1 MIKFG
6 LFLELTNSFSAFLRN
21 RYRKRLNRAFAEIL
35 HAADSDFFYYIYR
48 DETFRQMSKENIT
61 IKDIAR
67 ELGIS
72 PSTVSRA
79 LKDHPD
85 ISKATRDAVNELAN
99 RWNYRPN
106 PIALSLK
113 SGSSKTIGVIIPDVV
128 HYFFSTVISGIEDVL
143 YERDYN
149 MILCQSNEL
158 WEQEVKNI
166 RTLLSS
172 RVDGIMA
179 SVAKT
184 TEEFGHYRSII
195 DKHIPLVFFDRAAEE
210 LDADSVVID
219 DETGAYKA
227 VNHLLRMGKKRI
239 IHLSGPPHLTIARNR
254 RNGFLKAMKEY
265 RLTPSD
271 DDVIMCDDIETAEKI
286 VPELLKRS
294 PAPEAFFA
302 VNDLTAAQTLMIV
315 KRHGLRIPEDIA
327 VVGFTNSQIATLTDP
342 GLTSVDQKGYEM
354 GQIAAR
360 LLLER
365 IENPRKPLQNKVIT
379 SELVVRGSSSSK

>member
-1 MIKFG
+1 
-6 LFLELTNSFSAFLRN
+6 
-21 RYRKRLNRAFAEIL
+21 
-35 HAADSDFFYYIYR
+35 
-48 DETFRQMSKENIT
+48 MSRENIT

-85 ISKATRDAVNELAN
+85 ISQATRDAVNELAE

-128 HYFFSTVISGIEDVL
+128 HFFFSTVISGIEDVA
-143 YERDYN
+143 YQRDYN
-149 MILCQSNEL
+149 MILCQSNEM
-158 WEQEVKNI
+158 WEHEVKNI
-166 RTLLSS
+166 KTLLSS
-172 RVDGIMA
+172 RVDGILA

-184 TEEFGHYRSII
+184 TTDFGHYRSIT
-195 DKHIPLVFFDRAAEE
+195 DKDIPLVFFDRAAEE
-210 LDADSVVID
+210 IDTDSVVID
-219 DETGAYKA
+219 DETGAYRA

-239 IHLSGPPHLTIARNR
+239 VHLAGPPRLAIARNR
-254 RNGFLKAMKEY
+254 LNGYLKAMKEY
-265 RLTPSD
+265 RLTPQD
-271 DDVIMCDDIETAEKI
+271 EDIVKCDDIQSAERI
-286 VPELLKRS
+286 IPALLTRT
-294 PAPEAFFA
+294 PRPDAFFA

-342 GLTSVDQKGYEM
+342 GLTSVDQKGFEM
-354 GQIAAR
+354 GQLAAR
-360 LLLER
+360 LLIDR
-365 IENPRKPLQNKVIT
+365 IENRRGPVQKKIIT
-379 SELVVRGSSSSK
+379 SELVIRGSSSTR

>member
-1 MIKFG
+1 
-6 LFLELTNSFSAFLRN
+6 
-21 RYRKRLNRAFAEIL
+21 
-35 HAADSDFFYYIYR
+35 
-48 DETFRQMSKENIT
+48 MSKENIT

-85 ISKATRDAVNELAN
+85 ISQATRDAVNELAD

-143 YERDYN
+143 YKRDYN

-158 WEQEVKNI
+158 MEQEVKNI

-179 SVAKT
+179 SVTKT
-184 TEEFGHYRSII
+184 TREFGHYRNII
-195 DKHIPLVFFDRAAEE
+195 DKNIPLVFFDRAAED
-210 LDADSVVID
+210 LKTDSVVID

-239 IHLSGPPHLTIARNR
+239 IHLSGPPQLAIARNR
-254 RNGFLKAMKEY
+254 RNGFMKAMKEY
-265 RLTPSD
+265 RLTPSED
-271 DDVIMCDDIETAEKI
+271 DIVKCDDIETAEKI
-286 VPELLKRS
+286 IPELLKRS
-294 PAPEAFFA
+294 PQPDAFFA
-302 VNDLTAAQTLMIV
+302 VNDLTAAQTLMII
-315 KRHGLRIPEDIA
+315 KQHGLRIPEDIA

-354 GQIAAR
+354 GQIAAT

-379 SELVVRGSSSSK
+379 SELVIRGSSSAK

>member
-1 MIKFG
+1 
-6 LFLELTNSFSAFLRN
+6 
-21 RYRKRLNRAFAEIL
+21 
-35 HAADSDFFYYIYR
+35 
-48 DETFRQMSKENIT
+48 MSRENIT

-85 ISKATRDAVNELAN
+85 ISQATRDAVNELAE

-149 MILCQSNEL
+149 MILCQSNEM

-166 RTLLSS
+166 KTLLSS
-172 RVDGIMA
+172 RVDGILA

-184 TEEFGHYRSII
+184 TSDFRHYQSIL
-195 DKHIPLVFFDRAAEE
+195 DKDIPLVFFDRAVED
-210 LDADSVVID
+210 LKTDSVVID

-227 VNHLLRMGKKRI
+227 VNHLLRTGKKRI
-239 IHLSGPPHLTIARNR
+239 IHLAGPEHLNIARNR
-254 RNGFLKAMKEY
+254 LNGYLKAMKEY
-265 RLTPSD
+265 RLTPTEAE
-271 DDVIMCDDIETAEKI
+271 IIKCDDIDSAEKI
-286 VPELLKRS
+286 IPELLMRT
-294 PAPEAFFA
+294 PRPEAFFA
-302 VNDLTAAQTLMIV
+302 VNDLTAAETLMII
-315 KRHGLRIPEDIA
+315 KRHGLKIPEDIA

-360 LLLER
+360 LMLDR
-365 IENPRKPLQNKVIT
+365 IEHPGNPIQNKVIT
-379 SELVVRGSSSSK
+379 SELVIRGSSSARESGSL

>member
-1 MIKFG
+1 
-6 LFLELTNSFSAFLRN
+6 
-21 RYRKRLNRAFAEIL
+21 
-35 HAADSDFFYYIYR
+35 
-48 DETFRQMSKENIT
+48 MSKENIT

-85 ISKATRDAVNELAN
+85 ISQATRDAVNELAD

-143 YERDYN
+143 YQRDYN

-158 WEQEVKNI
+158 MEQEVKNI

-179 SVAKT
+179 SVTKT
-184 TEEFGHYRSII
+184 TREFGHYRSII
-195 DKHIPLVFFDRAAEE
+195 DKNIPLVFFDRAVED
-210 LDADSVVID
+210 LNTDSVVID

-239 IHLSGPPHLTIARNR
+239 IHLSGPPQLAIARNR

-271 DDVIMCDDIETAEKI
+271 DDIIKCDDIETAEKI
-286 VPELLKRS
+286 IPELLKRS
-294 PAPEAFFA
+294 PLPEAFFA
-302 VNDLTAAQTLMIV
+302 VNDLTAAQTLMII
-315 KRHGLRIPEDIA
+315 KQHGLRIPEDIA

-354 GQIAAR
+354 GQIAAT

-379 SELVVRGSSSSK
+379 SELVIRGSSSAK